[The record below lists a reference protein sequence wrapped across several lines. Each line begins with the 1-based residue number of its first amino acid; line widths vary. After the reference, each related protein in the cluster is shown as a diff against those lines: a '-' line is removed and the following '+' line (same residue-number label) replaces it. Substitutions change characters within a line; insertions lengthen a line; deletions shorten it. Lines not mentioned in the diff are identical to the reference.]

1 MCGISGIINFNNQP
15 AEESLI
21 RKMMQA
27 MKHRGPDDE
36 GIFIHENTGL
46 GFVRLSI
53 IDLSIDGHQ
62 PMVSDDQRYVMV
74 FNGEI
79 FNYIELKSELE
90 QKGYTFRTK
99 TDTEVLLTAYIEWGE
114 DCLHKLNGMWAF
126 AIYDRDTKKAFIS
139 RDRFGV
145 KPFYYHFD
153 DERFIFASEVTPI
166 LQVLTN
172 QPSPNDEAIYDYLV
186 YNRTDQTEN
195 TFFQGIKKL
204 QHGHSMTIADG
215 QVQIKRWYDLKQNLK
230 KPFSSSSEYA
240 EMLSSSVSLR
250 LRSDVPVGVCLSGGL
265 DSSAIVSLLLK
276 KNNLGAVNT
285 FSAVYNKGDKGD
297 ESDFIDLYKDQ
308 VKNMHFIFP
317 TGESLLS
324 DIKRF
329 VTAHAEPIPS
339 TSPYAQFKVMEL
351 AKGKVVVTLDGQGA
365 DEQLAGYH
373 YFFGV
378 FFKDLFLKLKWFSLI
393 KEIFYY
399 ITRHK
404 SILGLQTFI
413 FYMLP
418 SGLRKNNRIKSRGY
432 INTEFLKK
440 FKNNTVISD
449 GLYNANN
456 LNEALLNHFEF
467 KLEHLLKWED
477 RNSMHFSIEARTPF
491 LDYRLVERTLS
502 LPSDQLIKH
511 GVTKHILREAMKG
524 VLPEAIRLRQ
534 DKIGF
539 STPEAKWF
547 RNQEFYNLIKDVFSS
562 DSFRSRGYIDHIM
575 ALDLLEKHINGKG
588 DYSRE
593 IWKMLHLELWFRE
606 FIDQSKTE
614 N

>member
-1 MCGISGIINFNNQP
+1 MHI
-15 AEESLI
+15 
-21 RKMMQA
+21 

-36 GIFIHENTGL
+36 GTFIHENTGL

-53 IDLSIDGHQ
+53 IDLSLDGHQ
-62 PMVSDDQRYVMV
+62 PMISDDQRYVMV

-79 FNYIELKSELE
+79 FNYIELKSDLE
-90 QKGYTFRTK
+90 QKGYKFRTK
-99 TDTEVLLTAYIEWGE
+99 TDTEVLLAAYIEWGE
-114 DCLHKLNGMWAF
+114 ECLHKLNGMWAF
-126 AIYDRDTKKAFIS
+126 TIYDRDIKKVFIS

-153 DERFIFASEVTPI
+153 QDRLIFASEIAPI
-166 LQVLTN
+166 LKVLADK
-172 QPSPNDEAIYDYLV
+172 PSPNDEAIYDYLV

-204 QHGHSMTIADG
+204 QHGHSMTIAEG
-215 QVQIKRWYDLKQNLK
+215 KVRIKRWYDLKQNLK
-230 KPFSSSSEYA
+230 RPCTSGSDYA
-240 EMLSSSVSLR
+240 EMLSSSISLR

-276 KNNLGAVNT
+276 KNKLSALNT

-308 VKNMHFIFP
+308 VKNMHFIYP

-324 DIKRF
+324 DIKHF
-329 VTAHAEPIPS
+329 VTAQAEPIPS
-339 TSPYAQFKVMEL
+339 TSPYAQFKVMQL
-351 AKGKVVVTLDGQGA
+351 AKGKVAVTLDGQGA

-378 FFKDLFLKLKWFSLI
+378 YFKDLFLKIKWLSLI

-404 SILGLQTFI
+404 SILGLQTFV
-413 FYMLP
+413 FYLLP
-418 SGLRKNNRIKSRGY
+418 TGLRKKNRIKSRGY
-432 INTEFLKK
+432 IKTEFLKK
-440 FKNNTVISD
+440 FENNTVISD

-456 LNEALLNHFEF
+456 LNEALLNHFEY

-502 LPSDQLIKH
+502 LPSDQLIQK

-547 RNQEFYNLIKDVFSS
+547 RNQEFYNLIKDVFAS
-562 DSFRSRGYIDHIM
+562 DSFRSRGYIDQNR
-575 ALDLLEKHINGKG
+575 ALDLLAKHIDKKG

-593 IWKMLHLELWFRE
+593 IWKMFHLELWFRE
-606 FIDQSKTE
+606 FIDKSKTE